1 MRDLQ
6 LPGRSAAYGMNGMA
20 ATSSPL
26 ATLAAV
32 DVLRAGGNAVDAAV
46 TASAVLCMTEPH
58 MTGIGGDCF
67 VLLGFPD
74 GKVVGL
80 NGSGRAA
87 MAADADWL
95 KSSRLTEIG
104 FQSVHSVT
112 VPGAIDAWD
121 RLLKRYG
128 SMSLGDALAPAIRLG
143 EEGVPITPR
152 VAFDWTFEVEMLSRD
167 PGGRQHYLRDGQA
180 PKTGDV
186 MHYPALAATFKTLAK
201 EGRDAFYAGAIVADM
216 IGELRQ
222 RGSLLTPEDFARTEA
237 TWVEPIATSFAG
249 HEILEIP
256 PNGQGITALIALNI
270 LSRFDLARYA
280 PESVERR
287 HLEIEA
293 IKLAWVYRNRY
304 IADPG
309 QVAVPVA
316 EMLSSTTADRLAS
329 LIDMNQAIEDPAL
342 KVALPRSDTVYL
354 TVVDKDGLAVSF
366 INSIYASFGS
376 GIVTGKTG
384 IALQNRGCNF
394 VTTPGHPNCI
404 GPGKRPLHTI
414 IPAMV
419 RKDGRIAM
427 SYGVM
432 GGAYQPMGHVAV
444 ALNRYV
450 HGMDPQEAIDFPR
463 CFPDF
468 GQVEME
474 HTIPAVV
481 AAGLAAKGHKLTKA
495 VEPLGGG
502 QAIEIRPNGML
513 IGGSDPRK
521 DGCALGF

>member
-6 LPGRSAAYGMNGMA
+6 LPGRSAAYGTNGMA

-67 VLLGFPD
+67 VLLGMPD

-95 KSSRLTEIG
+95 KRSGLTSIG

-112 VPGAIDAWD
+112 VPGAVDAWD

-128 SMSLGDALAPAIRLG
+128 SITLGDALAPAIRLG
-143 EEGVPITPR
+143 EAGVPITPR
-152 VAFDWTFEVEMLSRD
+152 VAFDWQFEVEMLSRD
-167 PGGRQHYLRDGQA
+167 AGGKQHYLKDGQA
-180 PKTGDV
+180 PQTGDV
-186 MHYPALAATFKTLAK
+186 MHYPALAASFRRLAK
-201 EGRDAFYAGAIVADM
+201 EGRDEFYAGAIAEDIVS
-216 IGELRQ
+216 ELQ
-222 RGSLLTPEDFARTEA
+222 ARGSLLTLEDFARTEA
-237 TWVEPIATSFAG
+237 SWVEPISTQFAS

-280 PESVERR
+280 PESIERR

-304 IADPG
+304 VADPG
-309 QVAVPVA
+309 QVPVPVA
-316 EMLSSTTADRLAS
+316 EMLSGTTADRLAG
-329 LIDMNQAIEDPAL
+329 LVDMNRAIEDPVL
-342 KVALPRSDTVYL
+342 KVALPGSDTVYL
-354 TVVDKDGLAVSF
+354 TVVDRNRMAVSF

-384 IALQNRGCNF
+384 IALQNRGSCF
-394 VTTPGHPNCI
+394 VTTQGHPNCI
-404 GPGKRPLHTI
+404 GPGKRPMHTI

-419 RKDGRIAM
+419 RKDGKIAM

-463 CFPDF
+463 CFPDY

-474 HTIPAVV
+474 HAIPAAV
-481 AAGLAAKGHKLTKA
+481 AAGLAEKGHRLTRA

-502 QAIEIRPNGML
+502 QAIEIGRDGVL

-521 DGCALGF
+521 DGGALGC

>member
-6 LPGRSAAYGMNGMA
+6 LPGRSAAYGTNGMA

-26 ATLAAV
+26 ATMAAV

-46 TASAVLCMTEPH
+46 TASAVLCMSEPH

-67 VLLGFPD
+67 VLVGFPD

-87 MAADADWL
+87 MAADGDWL
-95 KSSRLTEIG
+95 KQSGLTSIG
-104 FQSVHSVT
+104 LQSVHSVT
-112 VPGAIDAWD
+112 VPGAVDAWD

-128 SMSLGDALAPAIRLG
+128 SITLGDALAPAIRLG

-152 VAFDWTFEVEMLSRD
+152 VAFDWQFEVEMLSRD
-167 PGGRQHYLRDGQA
+167 QGGKRHYLKDGRA
-180 PKTGDV
+180 PQVGDI
-186 MHYPALAATFKTLAK
+186 MRYPALAATFKTLAK
-201 EGRDAFYAGAIVADM
+201 EGRDAFYAGAIAEDIV
-216 IGELRQ
+216 GELHK

-237 TWVEPIATSFAG
+237 TWVEPISTQIAG

-270 LSRFDLARYA
+270 LSRFDLARHA

-293 IKLAWVYRNRY
+293 IKLAWVLRNRY
-304 IADPG
+304 IADPE
-309 QVAVPVA
+309 QAKVPVA
-316 EMLSSTTADRLAS
+316 EMLSDATADRLAG
-329 LIDMNQAIEDPAL
+329 LIDMKRAIEDPAL
-342 KVALPRSDTVYL
+342 KAALPGSDTVYL
-354 TVVDKDGLAVSF
+354 TVVDKSHLAVSF

-376 GIVTGKTG
+376 GIVTSRTG
-384 IALQNRGCNF
+384 IALQNRGTGF
-394 VTTPGHPNCI
+394 LTTPGHPNCI

-419 RKDGRIAM
+419 REGSRIAM

-450 HGMDPQEAIDFPR
+450 HGMDPQQAIDFPR
-463 CFPDF
+463 CFPDA

-474 HTIPAVV
+474 HTIPAAV
-481 AAGLAAKGHKLTKA
+481 AAGLAEKGHRLIPA

-502 QAIEIRPNGML
+502 QAIEIGKDGVL

-521 DGCALGF
+521 DGCALGC